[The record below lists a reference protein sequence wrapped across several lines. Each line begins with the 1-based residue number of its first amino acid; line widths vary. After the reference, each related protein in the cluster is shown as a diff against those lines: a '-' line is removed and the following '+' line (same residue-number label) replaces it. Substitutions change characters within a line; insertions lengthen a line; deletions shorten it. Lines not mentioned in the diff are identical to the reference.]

1 MNLSVLLI
9 AVLALYLV
17 PFGTQVYG
25 STESINQCDL
35 LTNRS
40 CPQTSSTSQN
50 TLPINSETEAETT
63 QTPLILPD
71 LSPTRE
77 DLNDQTGDNAKS
89 MDSNEND
96 AASASDDNT
105 VADNS
110 NDEQETENNGDL
122 EDNDGEEDNDGGDT
136 GDGPS
141 IIPFP

>member
-1 MNLSVLLI
+1 MRLSVLLI

-17 PFGTQVYG
+17 PFGTQAYG
-25 STESINQCDL
+25 STESTNQCDL

-40 CPQTSSTSQN
+40 CPQASSTSQN

-77 DLNDQTGDNAKS
+77 DLNDDQTGENAKS
-89 MDSNEND
+89 IDSNEND
-96 AASASDDNT
+96 AASASDDNN

-110 NDEQETENNGDL
+110 NDEQETENNGDS
-122 EDNDGEEDNDGGDT
+122 EDNDGEEDT

-141 IIPFP
+141 IITFP

>member
-1 MNLSVLLI
+1 MNLSVLHI

-25 STESINQCDL
+25 STESTNQCDL

-40 CPQTSSTSQN
+40 CPQSSNTSQN
-50 TLPINSETEAETT
+50 TLPTNSETEAETT

-77 DLNDQTGDNAKS
+77 DLNNAHADESAKTV
-89 MDSNEND
+89 DSNDND
-96 AASASDDNT
+96 ATSASTDSDDND

-110 NDEQETENNGDL
+110 NDEQETNNNGDS
-122 EDNDGEEDNDGGDT
+122 EDNDGEEDT